1 MSVVQEELP
10 DCPLYY
16 SVDHLCGVLHCNTP
30 SLVQIRS
37 AVIEAGY
44 RASSSHACK
53 QALKTDASHN
63 GLYIVK
69 FYFHALNGLLSI
81 TTTCN
86 FAMFSDLLHIH
97 MDMTGKKLFLCV
109 LSVYVLVPNW
119 FLSFPHYYCTLPYPN
134 LQ

>member
-1 MSVVQEELP
+1 MFLKTYFYQFFVLILFISVFVFFYIGLLSVIEEELA

-53 QALKTDASHN
+53 QALKTDAPHN
-63 GLYIVK
+63 G
-69 FYFHALNGLLSI
+69 
-81 TTTCN
+81 N
-86 FAMFSDLLHIH
+86 FEVWFPWI
-97 MDMTGKKLFLCV
+97 KWIV
-109 LSVYVLVPNW
+109 LSCY
-119 FLSFPHYYCTLPYPN
+119 N
-134 LQ
+134 L